1 MLMLI
6 WVGIHSLMQYYH
18 ILVSELSV
26 STNADTIDIP
36 DHYMYNRCIQAHFK
50 KERLFMKHTTLIIH

>member
-18 ILVSELSV
+18 ILVSDLSV

-36 DHYMYNRCIQAHFK
+36 DHYMYN
-50 KERLFMKHTTLIIH
+50 